1 MSGDEKMLNSF
12 IQEFREEFMELPPE
26 EIAYPRSLN
35 GLSKFSSSDS
45 LFAKGSHSCQGWYSV

>member
-1 MSGDEKMLNSF
+1 MKRCLNSF

-45 LFAKGSHSCQGWYSV
+45 LFAKGFHSCQGWYSV